1 MVTPMSRSIIPTIA
15 HASQVGIRVLSH
27 LTAPTATNAIPIKAI
42 TIPPRIKAT
51 DRTKR
56 LTKRSAG
63 FTTPPRAS
71 RRINFTS
78 FSIRA
83 GFSDSGNAS
92 A

>member
-1 MVTPMSRSIIPTIA
+1 MIPIIA
-15 HASQVGIRVLSH
+15 HASQVGIRPLSH

-42 TIPPRIKAT
+42 TMPPRIKAT

-56 LTKRSAG
+56 LTKCSAG
-63 FTTPPRAS
+63 FTTPLMAS

-78 FSIRA
+78 FSARV
-83 GFSDSGNAS
+83 GFSDSDNAS